1 MKLTDKQ
8 IIASRHIDGPVLV
21 LAGPGAGKT
30 TMLLERI
37 KYLSERIDPSH
48 ILTITFSKNQAT
60 DMEERYDSKKTNF
73 MTIHA
78 FCYLIIRNY
87 LKKNNRSLRL
97 LESDTSYNKYNIIS
111 YLFFKFN
118 NKKISNED
126 LNEFFRDMSYMKNA
140 MLDESYLENSKI
152 KNCIKIYRAYE
163 NFKIKNFYIDFDDMQ
178 IIALKLIS
186 NDERLLKS
194 IRNKYKYIQLDEGQD
209 TSLIQF
215 KIIEKIAA
223 PSNNLMIVADDDQ
236 SIYSFRAS
244 DVAYLLNFK
253 NTYHDAKII
262 VMDENHRSGAN
273 IVNLSKNFIE
283 INKFRYKKDLFTNNS
298 FTSNVKLKVVKNV
311 KEEYKFIKESLD
323 WNKKNAILF
332 RNNIQAI
339 NLISFLMEDGI
350 DFSVQFSDLNF
361 FKSKIIE
368 DIFNII
374 EFSEDFYRTDLFG
387 EIYHKI
393 SSFLTKEDVEKL
405 AFKSLGQDVFQ
416 HLYGMDLEDYKLEA
430 LITKEKQLK
439 HIRKLSLDKK
449 ISFIYKY
456 MDYKTYINN
465 FSKRYREEI
474 VNKDL
479 YIESIVNFTKGLSNK
494 EEFDQKIAYLDK
506 YCKSQ
511 SSNLI
516 LSTIHRSKGL
526 EYDNVYIIN
535 LVKNEFPMIVDNED
549 YANKLEE
556 ERRLMY
562 VAMTRAKSN
571 LNILTIKKRDSNTLE
586 ASIFF
591 KEISDLL

>member
-8 IIASRHIDGPVLV
+8 FLASRHLDGPILV

-37 KYLSERIDPSH
+37 KYLSEKIDSSH
-48 ILTITFSKNQAT
+48 ILTITFSKNQAS
-60 DMEERYDSKKTNF
+60 DMEERYDFKKTNF

-97 LESDTSYNKYNIIS
+97 LESDTNYNKYNIIS
-111 YLFFKFN
+111 YLYYKIN

-140 MLDESYLENSKI
+140 MLDESYLEDSKI
-152 KNCIKIYRAYE
+152 KNCLKIYKAYE

-186 NDERLLKS
+186 NDKTLLKS

-223 PSNNLMIVADDDQ
+223 PLNNIMIVADDDQ

-244 DVAYLLNFK
+244 DVSYLLNFK
-253 NTYHDAKII
+253 KTYPDSEILI
-262 VMDENHRSGAN
+262 MNENHRSGAN
-273 IVNLSKNFIE
+273 IVDLSKKFIE
-283 INKFRYKKDLFTNNS
+283 INKLRYKKDLFTKNS
-298 FTSNVKLKVVKNV
+298 FASSIRLKVLKNV
-311 KEEYKFIKESLD
+311 KEEYRYIKENLD
-323 WNKKNAILF
+323 WSKKNAILF

-339 NLISFLMEDGI
+339 NIISFLMEDEI
-350 DFSVQFSDLNF
+350 EFTVQFSDLNF
-361 FKSKIIE
+361 FKSKIIK
-368 DIFNII
+368 DIFDII
-374 EFSEDFYRTDLFG
+374 EFSEDFSRADLFS
-387 EIYHKI
+387 EIYYKI
-393 SSFLTKEDVEKL
+393 SCFLNKADVEKL
-405 AFKSLGQDVFQ
+405 ALKSIGQDVFQ
-416 HLYGMDLEDYKLEA
+416 HLYNMNLEDYKIEA
-430 LITKEKQLK
+430 LIKKEKQLK

-456 MDYKTYINN
+456 MDYKDYINN

-479 YIESIVNFTKGLSNK
+479 YVESIVNFSKGLTNRY
-494 EEFDQKIAYLDK
+494 EFDQKIESLEK
-506 YCKSQ
+506 YSKST

-526 EYDNVYIIN
+526 EYDNVFIIN

-549 YANKLEE
+549 FSNKLEE

-562 VAMTRAKSN
+562 VAMTRAKSS
-571 LNILTIKKRDSNTLE
+571 LNILTIKKRASANLE

-591 KEISDLL
+591 KEISKLL